1 MQDKHKHARV
11 ERDGQSLAEKV
22 ALSEEVQHAC
32 YILARNFTQIFGDTN
47 DQKLLEFKKVFSDL
61 AATVVTRFESQIRNI
76 VIDKKADWKKDLA
89 NELGAIIEPDL
100 DEFISKA
107 VTEVD
112 RLKQK
117 HSINNDFVND
127 QGKLGWACA
136 QVLSLSTHVAWALTH
151 GENLQDLELTG
162 GEFNKIS
169 SSISDRANEVGVK
182 VFSTS
187 TGEDMEEVGK
197 DIVQRMKE

>member
-22 ALSEEVQHAC
+22 ALSEDVQHTC
-32 YILARNFTQIFGDTN
+32 YILARNFTQIFVNKN
-47 DQKLLEFKKVFSDL
+47 DHILLEFKGVFSDL
-61 AATVVTRFESQIRNI
+61 AAAVVARFESQIRNI
-76 VIDKKADWKKDLA
+76 VIDKKEGWKKDLA
-89 NELGAIIEPDL
+89 NELGAIIKPDL
-100 DEFISKA
+100 DEFISKV

-127 QGKLGWACA
+127 QGKLVWACV
-136 QVLSLSTHVAWALTH
+136 QVFNLSTHVAWALTH
-151 GENLQDLELTG
+151 GENLQDLELTSR
-162 GEFNKIS
+162 EFNKIS